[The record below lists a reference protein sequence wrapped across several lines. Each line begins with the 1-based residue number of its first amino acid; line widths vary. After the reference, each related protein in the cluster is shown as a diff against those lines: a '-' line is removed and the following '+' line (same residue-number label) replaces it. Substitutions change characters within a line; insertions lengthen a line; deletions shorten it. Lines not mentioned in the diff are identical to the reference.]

1 MKKKSYSVKGLVQK
15 AMIDCMNFL
24 GQNGD
29 HIFCSYSP
37 HVNVVHFS
45 AYKGGWKSGKSELFD
60 ICIYLSGSLA
70 NSVKDAKKILKPI
83 YDFIKES
90 RKI

>member
-1 MKKKSYSVKGLVQK
+1 MKKGNYSVKGLVQK
-15 AMIDCMNFL
+15 AMIDCMSFSER
-24 GQNGD
+24 NGD
-29 HIFCSYSP
+29 QIFCSYSP
-37 HVNVVHFS
+37 HVDTVNFF
-45 AYKGGWKSGKSELFD
+45 AYKGGWVFEKKELFI

-70 NSVKDAKKILKPI
+70 PSVKETKKILKPI

>member
-15 AMIDCMNFL
+15 AMIDCTNFL

-37 HVNVVHFS
+37 HVNAAYFS
-45 AYKGGWKSGKSELFD
+45 AYKGGWESGKSELFD

-70 NSVKDAKKILKPI
+70 PSVKDAKKILKPI